1 MRWLANIK
9 KHIGDTMNV
18 IGDDIL
24 NSKIDT
30 LNCITLNYNQYKPS
44 HLWTDI
50 SDVLNISQ
58 AEAKILASTHCN
70 LVSTWALLFVTEK
83 TDMLY
88 EEFFRYCIE
97 NNYAKE
103 NGFLNVDKVTLFK
116 TLDYDFKPIYNR
128 DYDTLDTLP
137 EGFYQMRIKGHFMA
151 CYKTDRLYL
160 SDTSFRGYGI
170 HYTIVPHNEFK
181 WLLKY

>member
-1 MRWLANIK
+1 MRWLANLK
-9 KHIGDTMNV
+9 KHIGDNVLV
-18 IGDDIL
+18 IGDSLFEKQIE
-24 NSKIDT
+24 T
-30 LNCITLNYNQYKPS
+30 LNCITLNYNQFKPGQ
-44 HLWTDI
+44 LWDDI
-50 SDVLNISQ
+50 SEVLNVGQ
-58 AEAKILASTHCN
+58 AEAKIYASTHCN
-70 LVSTWALLFVTEK
+70 LVSTWALLLVTEK

-128 DYDTLDTLP
+128 DYDALDTLT

-160 SDTSFRGYGI
+160 SDTSHRGSGI
-170 HYTIVPHNEFK
+170 HYKIVPRNEFK
-181 WLLKY
+181 WLIKY